1 MFGLRFVNIASFN
14 PRNASTCV
22 FDGLA
27 DSLTRFL
34 GLSGKKVKRGR
45 KERKEAKE
53 KWKRRGGVWFP
64 PMKMSAYVVAIQ
76 SLCSVVANVIA
87 SANFVISCLDLVF
100 KLSAL

>member
-1 MFGLRFVNIASFN
+1 M
-14 PRNASTCV
+14 
-22 FDGLA
+22 
-27 DSLTRFL
+27 
-34 GLSGKKVKRGR
+34 
-45 KERKEAKE
+45 E
-53 KWKRRGGVWFP
+53 RRGGVWFP